1 MNGEVPSDPGPDPI
15 LALAIL
21 DTVIDP
27 DAAALAL
34 AVREHQRRHVV
45 GRECCCCSDETCSCS
60 LHGAVPP
67 DPGPVPILV
76 LAIDP
81 AAAAALALAGYVV
94 GCECCYFSDE
104 TCSCSWNGEVPSDP
118 CPVPILALTV
128 LDTVVDPAAPAATT
142 ARDSDSSHYSP
153 PLLHASLTWTNSS
166 FQATHSQ

>member
-27 DAAALAL
+27 ADAALAL
-34 AVREHQRRHVV
+34 V
-45 GRECCCCSDETCSCS
+45 
-60 LHGAVPP
+60 
-67 DPGPVPILV
+67 
-76 LAIDP
+76 
-81 AAAAALALAGYVV
+81 GYVV
-94 GCECCYFSDE
+94 GRECCYFSDE
-104 TCSCSWNGEVPSDP
+104 TCSSSWNGEVPSDP
-118 CPVPILALTV
+118 CPDPILALTV